1 MSAGYIRQ
9 AWCRCLCKQWSEK
22 FSTLKLNENR
32 LLCFQLQSKN
42 PAPLTFYTQT
52 HAHKGQQNHAIW
64 HPRKKKKK
72 KETALFSTAR
82 FICLPNFL
90 HRTLKIEQRGGLFQ
104 ALLLFHVSSRQT
116 GSVIGTLTTNRNWPV
131 ETGYDNVATKSPF
144 SPKTGASV
152 S

>member
-1 MSAGYIRQ
+1 M
-9 AWCRCLCKQWSEK
+9 
-22 FSTLKLNENR
+22 T
-32 LLCFQLQSKN
+32 SK
-42 PAPLTFYTQT
+42 
-52 HAHKGQQNHAIW
+52 
-64 HPRKKKKK
+64 KKKKK